1 MRSAEQRSYQ
11 PSTSIRLSPTRLAQ
25 RPRSGSSGRLPPHGG
40 ALGSDSSPSSGAD
53 FSRSSSHHIQFSF
66 LATISCATVTDDFH
80 IAKVSFRSDDSIFGL
95 SRWVSIFLFL
105 PPQDDWIAQIF
116 LLWRKQGHGLAIPFN
131 RVTFYWRPVNGWR
144 APVACGWVMVF
155 SSVGATRISHCP
167 LPRQVVGS
175 FFFWSQ
181 VLAKL
186 SRNSVGSVALIW
198 ASSTAGHVCNG
209 SGRFTRR
216 FRHGRLLGQLCWWSP
231 HLCWHQVVGT
241 KPFNSRLT
249 NR

>member
-25 RPRSGSSGRLPPHGG
+25 RPRSGSSGRLPPHGR

-53 FSRSSSHHIQFSF
+53 FSRSSSHHIPFSF

-155 SSVGATRISHCP
+155 SSVGATRISYCP

-175 FFFWSQ
+175 FFFFGHKSWLNWVGIQSGRLHWSERHRQ
-181 VLAKL
+181 LGT
-186 SRNSVGSVALIW
+186 SVMDPVDLPDDSVTVDYL
-198 ASSTAGHVCNG
+198 ASSAG
-209 SGRFTRR
+209 GRHIF
-216 FRHGRLLGQLCWWSP
+216 
-231 HLCWHQVVGT
+231 VDI
-241 KPFNSRLT
+241 K
-249 NR
+249 